1 MKQATGMIASQ
12 FEQLFRDNY
21 ERLYYHAFDFVHDQD
36 VAKDMVS
43 DVFVNLWQ
51 AREHI
56 DAERVLSYLYV
67 SVRNRCLD
75 QLGSGKRFVPLLDVV
90 LAEMEDFTDNDWE
103 DYELRIRRL
112 RQELGRLPERA
123 RHVLRLRF
131 FEQKS
136 NQEVADLLDITVDG
150 VKKIVQRAFA
160 QLRVSL
166 DEKMLNLV
174 LLLIL
179 VSID

>member
-51 AREHI
+51 ARERI

-75 QLGSGKRFVPLLDVV
+75 QLGSGKRFVHL
-90 LAEMEDFTDNDWE
+90 W
-103 DYELRIRRL
+103 
-112 RQELGRLPERA
+112 LGRSEHVSKNVNVASA
-123 RHVLRLRF
+123 RHAANARG
-131 FEQKS
+131 
-136 NQEVADLLDITVDG
+136 VAGALGGNAV
-150 VKKIVQRAFA
+150 
-160 QLRVSL
+160 
-166 DEKMLNLV
+166 
-174 LLLIL
+174 
-179 VSID
+179 